1 MNGKIILIALI
12 IGLLAVSA
20 AFASDEYE
28 FDVVHSSIGF
38 SVRHLMISNVTGNFN
53 DFSGKLLFDEDDLT
67 KSSVEIGI
75 KTASINTNNENRD
88 NHLKTAD
95 FFNAEQ
101 FPEITFKSS
110 KVEKSGDAFILFGIF
125 TMHGISKEISIPFEF
140 IGKIMGPMGKQ
151 RLGFEGSTKID
162 RKDFGITWNKTLDE
176 GGLAVGNEVKIQLN
190 IEAVKK

>member
-1 MNGKIILIALI
+1 MNGKLILIALI
-12 IGLLAVSA
+12 IGLFAVSV

-28 FDVVHSSIGF
+28 IDVVHSSIGF

-75 KTASINTNNENRD
+75 KTASVNTNNENRD
-88 NHLKTAD
+88 NHLRAAD
-95 FFNAEQ
+95 FFNAEK

-110 KVEKSGDAFILFGIF
+110 KVEKSGETFVLLGSF
-125 TMHGISKEISIPFEF
+125 TMHGVSKEISIPFEF

-151 RLGFEGSTKID
+151 ILGFEGSTKLD